1 MIEGRPKQVL
11 SCASCRQRKIK
22 CDRVQPVCTQ
32 CSRAGVECIYPSRK
46 PIRRVPRPRQ
56 SELLERI
63 SRLESIVGQ
72 ADPDRLKEL
81 DSQAAVSASLGP
93 RPKTRQDHGA
103 RAATQEE
110 RSTPSD
116 STGRNPSK
124 ETSLRYLSD
133 EFWYHLC
140 EEVDGI
146 KQVLDQPS
154 EDEEDDDDNDNGQQD
169 SASPES
175 QYTAFQSPGEP
186 SPGFVF
192 GNRWYHERHQPSHPP
207 ADMVLRLWAIYVRN
221 VDPLIKIL
229 HRPTLERDI
238 QTIVR
243 SGKGHQIPP
252 AQNALLFSIYLAA
265 VTTLSEEEALQ
276 QLGGGRAALFSRFRI
291 GAERA
296 LAAADYL
303 NSSSLVTLQAATIYV
318 TMVRSF
324 STHRACWVLT
334 SMIVRLGQALNLH
347 RDGDGS
353 RFSPFEA
360 EMRRR
365 LWYFICTLDIRGAE
379 DRGSDAILT
388 PTSYNTILP
397 TNIDDDDFGP
407 DSAGP
412 LTPKPTPADNV
423 ICICIARCSIFGYIT
438 HPHARDSAGDDAQ
451 GPLHTEDQLLQVVR
465 TLEDDFI
472 HGADPSHLNSRYASE
487 VARMVILKL
496 WLIVQYPFSAQPTV
510 TPLRASRETMLRT
523 AVSVMELS
531 DRMSGYP
538 PWKGRFDWW
547 THCYVQWHPL
557 AVALAELC
565 IQTEGELVERAW
577 RVVERVFPLWS
588 YTVADSARG
597 PLWRPIRKLYKKA
610 KEARTAGS
618 IKGLAINDDP
628 ATSTSTQRQQQQ
640 RQQQQ
645 RQQQQ
650 RQQQQRQQQQRQ
662 QQRRQQQ
669 QRQQQQRQQQQRQQQ
684 ASTSTPDV
692 LPPSEPVAQVIMD
705 GPCATYSE
713 PFDSMSMDPSYLFQ
727 YPTELANVNIDPS
740 LGYNMPVDMAPWNE
754 FLNDTQIDY
763 SPGNSE

>member
-1 MIEGRPKQVL
+1 
-11 SCASCRQRKIK
+11 
-22 CDRVQPVCTQ
+22 
-32 CSRAGVECIYPSRK
+32 
-46 PIRRVPRPRQ
+46 
-56 SELLERI
+56 LLERI

-81 DSQAAVSASLGP
+81 DSQAAVAGSSAP
-93 RPKTRQDHGA
+93 RPKRREAHGA
-103 RAATQEE
+103 GAATQEE
-110 RSTPSD
+110 TSTPSD
-116 STGRNPSK
+116 GTRNPSK

-154 EDEEDDDDNDNGQQD
+154 EDEDDTADDNGQQE
-169 SASPES
+169 SESPES
-175 QYTAFQSPGEP
+175 QYAGFQSAGEP
-186 SPGFVF
+186 SPGFVL
-192 GNRWYHERHQPSHPP
+192 GNPRYHESHQPSHPP
-207 ADMVLRLWAIYVRN
+207 TDMVLRLWATYVRN

-229 HRPTLERDI
+229 HRPSLERDI
-238 QTIVR
+238 QIFVR
-243 SGKGHQIPP
+243 SGKEYQIP
-252 AQNALLFSIYLAA
+252 ASQNALLFSIYLAA
-265 VTTLSEEEALQ
+265 VTTLSEDDAQQ
-276 QLGGGRAALFSRFRI
+276 QLGEGRAALTNRFRI

-324 STHRACWVLT
+324 SIDRASWVLT

-388 PTSYNTILP
+388 PTSYNTIPP
-397 TNIDDDDFGP
+397 TNIDDGDFGP
-407 DSAGP
+407 DSTGP
-412 LTPKPTPADNV
+412 LTPKATPAENV
-423 ICICIARCSIFGYIT
+423 ICMCTARCSTFGYIT

-451 GPLHTEDQLLQVVR
+451 GPVHTEDQLLQVVR
-465 TLEDDFI
+465 ALEDDFI
-472 HGADPSHLNSRYASE
+472 HSADPSHLNSRYASE
-487 VARMVILKL
+487 IARMVILKL

-510 TPLRASRETMLRT
+510 TPLRVSRETMLRT

-531 DRMSGYP
+531 DRMSEGP
-538 PWKGRFDWW
+538 PWKGRFGWW
-547 THCYVQWHPL
+547 TRCYVQWHPL

-565 IQTEGELVERAW
+565 VQTEGELVERAW

-618 IKGLAINDDP
+618 VKHLTINDAP
-628 ATSTSTQRQQQQ
+628 VTSTSTQ
-640 RQQQQ
+640 
-645 RQQQQ
+645 
-650 RQQQQRQQQQRQ
+650 
-662 QQRRQQQ
+662 
-669 QRQQQQRQQQQRQQQ
+669 QQ
-684 ASTSTPDV
+684 ASISTSDV
-692 LPPSEPVAQVIMD
+692 LPPSEPVAPVMMD
-705 GPCATYSE
+705 VPGATYSE
-713 PFDSMSMDPSYLFQ
+713 PFDSMNMDPSNLFQ
-727 YPTELANVNIDPS
+727 YPTELADVNIDPS
-740 LGYNMPVDMAPWNE
+740 LGYNMAFDMAPWNE